1 MSEYV
6 WMCFGVLDSY
16 IDDDT
21 ICKKSTELVRRGLRV
36 NEVLTEMDV
45 QREDA
50 DKREAELTLKQ
61 ASF

>member
-1 MSEYV
+1 MWV
-6 WMCFGVLDSY
+6 GVLDSY
-16 IDDDT
+16 IGDDT
-21 ICKKSTELVRRGLRV
+21 ICKKSTELVRRGLGV